1 MTDNATLEKLQDL
14 LAAIEKFPDPRR
26 ATTEWKQ
33 AFALL
38 QKCPLPKDRVNYVV
52 GMRDVAGLRGFIDQ
66 LQAPAPAEP
75 AVAIDPDILRQA
87 MQAFKRR
94 VRFTQLDEESQINS
108 HSPLSKGEDR
118 KPNRAITPPVE
129 FGDDVWQELTRQ
141 GKLIRLSHGFYELPK
156 EGQ

>member
-1 MTDNATLEKLQDL
+1 MTDNVTIAKLQEL
-14 LAAIEKFPDPRR
+14 LAAIERSGDPRR
-26 ATTEWKQ
+26 ATAEWKQ

-52 GMRDVAGLRGFIDQ
+52 GMRDVAGLRAFIDQ
-66 LQAPAPAEP
+66 LNEPAVPAEP
-75 AVAIDPDILRQA
+75 AVAIEPEILRQA

-118 KPNRAITPPVE
+118 KPSRAITPPVE
-129 FGDDVWQELTRQ
+129 FTDDVWQELVRQ
-141 GKLIRLSHGFYELPK
+141 GKLIRLGHGFYELPK
-156 EGQ
+156 E